1 MPLQP
6 NSMLGPYQIV
16 GILGEGGMGAVYRAR
31 DTRLGRDV
39 AIKVI
44 TNLSTGDAERIARF
58 EQEARATG
66 MLNHPNLLT
75 VFDVGHD
82 QNMPY
87 LVSELLEGESLRSRL
102 ERGPLS
108 PRKAVDAA
116 QQAAQGLAAAHEKG
130 VVHRD
135 LKPDNIFLTRDGRVK
150 ILDFGIAKLTAPAG
164 SDGPSFA
171 MAATEPGMVLG
182 TVGYMSPEQ
191 VRGEPVD
198 HRSDIFSFGAI
209 VYEMLTGSRAFKRN
223 SSIET
228 LGAILKDDPP
238 DLTDVLP
245 GIPPALERLVRR
257 CLEKDRD
264 QRFQSARDLA
274 FNLETLSTIAT
285 TSGSLSGSGARATG
299 ASMPMPMPTGSSTA
313 PTMTIRRDPA
323 ATPAP
328 TAARTTAA
336 SPTSATSARPRTTA
350 MLTKPKRR
358 ISPVLLALFYLAS
371 VAGAAW
377 GAWKWSTR
385 KTEEAPE
392 VRFERMTFRRG
403 EVRGARFSADGETIV
418 YSAAWDGRPS
428 EIFVASRNATEAR
441 PFGLQDAEVLA
452 VSKTE
457 AAILL
462 RRDRLSGLGTLARV
476 PLAGGVPRELADGV
490 LQADWSPDGTNLAI
504 IRVTGGKSRLEY
516 PIGTVKYE
524 TVHEIRDVRVSP
536 DGGRVAFIER
546 MKGENHIA
554 VVERA
559 APVAIANGWPRGATG
574 LAWRPDGN
582 EIWLTG
588 TSTSAPPSLWAVD
601 FHGQTRLVS
610 RLTGFMKLFDIS
622 PRGDVLLANGN
633 WRAALILGNVA
644 EAQERD
650 MAWLDWSVLADVS
663 ADAKTI
669 LFNETREGA
678 GSKPAVYLRR
688 IDQPAPIRI
697 GDGIGEALS
706 PDGKWA
712 ISRVGP
718 KLVLLPTGAGM
729 TRELKVDGPFGNAG
743 AWLPDSRRVVVDG
756 GEGESYRLYLV
767 DTLDE
772 KKTPISPVNIADGG
786 GTVRTF
792 AVSPDGT
799 RVAGLDGEAKIV
811 IYTIEPGTPTP
822 VAGAEAG
829 EIPLQWSADGAS
841 LFVYRP
847 TALPAQVTRIDL
859 ATGARTLWR
868 EFTPADL
875 AGVYR
880 VAPIMITPDA
890 TGYAYNALRSVNDL
904 YVGVGLR

>member
-1 MPLQP
+1 
-6 NSMLGPYQIV
+6 MLGPYQIV

-44 TNLSTGDAERIARF
+44 TNLADGDQERIARF

-82 QNMPY
+82 QQMPY

-102 ERGPLS
+102 DRGPLS

-116 QQAAQGLAAAHEKG
+116 HQMAQGLAAAHEKG

-150 ILDFGIAKLTAPAG
+150 ILDFGIAKLTARSG
-164 SDGPSFA
+164 SEGPTFA

-191 VRGEPVD
+191 VRGEAVD

-209 VYEMLTGSRAFKRN
+209 VYEMLTGQRAFKRN

-238 DLTDVLP
+238 DLTETLP

-264 QRFQSARDLA
+264 QRFQSARDMA
-274 FNLETLSTIAT
+274 FNFDTLAT
-285 TSGSLSGSGARATG
+285 MATSSGTLSGSGARAAGGTPTG
-299 ASMPMPMPTGSSTA
+299 ASTA
-313 PTMTIRRDPA
+313 PTVTIRRDPA
-323 ATPAP
+323 APPPTTARTSSAPP
-328 TAARTTAA
+328 TA
-336 SPTSATSARPRTTA
+336 ATSARPRTTA

-377 GAWKWSTR
+377 GAWKWATR
-385 KTEEAPE
+385 EGEEQPE
-392 VRFERMTFRRG
+392 LRFERMTFRRG
-403 EVRGARFSADGETIV
+403 EVRGARFMPDGDSIV
-418 YSAAWDGRPS
+418 YSAAWDGKPS

-441 PFGLQDAEVLA
+441 PFGLEDAEVLA

-462 RRDRLSGLGTLARV
+462 RSDRLTKMGTLARV
-476 PLAGGVPRELADGV
+476 PLAGGVPRDLADNV
-490 LQADWSPDGTNLAI
+490 LQADWSPDGSNLAM
-504 IRVTGGKSRLEY
+504 IRVTGGKYRLEY

-546 MKGENHIA
+546 IGGENHIA

-559 APVAIANGWPRGATG
+559 APIAIAHGWPRGATG
-574 LAWRPDGN
+574 LAWRPDGK

-601 FHGQTRLVS
+601 FNGETRLVS

-622 PRGDVLLANGN
+622 RRGDVLLANGN
-633 WRAALILGNVA
+633 WRATLMLGVA
-644 EAQERD
+644 PPAVEAVPAPQERD
-650 MAWLDWSVLADVS
+650 LAWLDWSSLADLS
-663 ADAKTI
+663 PDGKSI
-669 LFNETREGA
+669 LFNETREGGGTKA
-678 GSKPAVYLRR
+678 AVYLRR
-688 IDQPAPIRI
+688 VDQSAPIRI
-697 GDGIGEALS
+697 GEGFGQGLS
-706 PDGKWA
+706 PDGKWV
-712 ISRVGP
+712 ITRVGS

-729 TRELKVDGPFGNAG
+729 TRELKVDGPFGNG
-743 AWLPDSRRVVVDG
+743 GVWLFDSRRVVVDG
-756 GEGESYRLYLV
+756 GEGESYRLYVV

-772 KKTPISPVNIADGG
+772 TKKPISPVNISDGG
-786 GTVRTF
+786 GTFRSF
-792 AVSPDGT
+792 AVAPDGH
-799 RVAGLDGEAKIV
+799 RVAGLDGEGKIV
-811 IYTIEPGTPTP
+811 IYPIDVEGSPTP
-822 VAGAEAG
+822 VGGTETG

-841 LFVYRP
+841 LLVYRP
-847 TALPAQVTRIDL
+847 TALPARVFRIEL

-868 EFTPADL
+868 DFTPPDP

-880 VAPIMITPDA
+880 VAPVMVTPDGSA
-890 TGYAYNALRSVNDL
+890 YAYNALRSVNDL